1 MSMFEI
7 FLEHVGFKGQLFAS
21 LLTIAGAIIGTFA
34 IVALV

>member
-1 MSMFEI
+1 MNILEL
-7 FLEHVGFKGQLFAS
+7 FLEHVGFKGQLFTS